1 MSTIYKLR
9 LVIEEQK
16 RKGSS
21 IQDIAENAGIHHS
34 TIAKWLRGATSP
46 RLHDLEA
53 VFNAC
58 GYSFS
63 LIVKP
68 IEGKEDE

>member
-1 MSTIYKLR
+1 MSAIYKLR

-16 RKGSS
+16 RKGVSL
-21 IQDIAENAGIHHS
+21 QDIAENAGIHHS

-58 GYSFS
+58 GYSLS
-63 LIVKP
+63 IVVNP
-68 IEGKEDE
+68 IEDKDDE